1 MTVNLEFNAQTTF
14 VKALFVTKTPRGPV
28 RLPVAIQYNPR
39 MNAEIRSLFPA
50 ATTYTYLNSA
60 AVSPMPTTAVEAVLS
75 QLRDVSGHGSEH
87 YQEWIATKNRARG
100 LIAEMLHVNPEDM
113 AFMRNTSDGFAAVAN
128 GLEWKQGDNIVSFAG
143 EFPANFYPWRMV
155 RDRFGVELR
164 LIQEK
169 DGRIDLDELIGLID
183 RNTRVVALSAV
194 QFASGFKADLEKV
207 GRAARAAGALFAVD
221 IIQGFGAMGFDLPAQ
236 YVDIASGASHKWL
249 CSPEGC
255 GILYL
260 SERAREFIAP
270 TFVGWISVE
279 TPWDFDDREQP
290 YKPNTLALESG
301 TGASSLF
308 YGLEQSLKLLNDTGL
323 DKIDQYLLGL
333 SDHLCDL
340 LSGKDYEIISSRAPG
355 EKSAIVCL
363 KHRGGIHCSDI
374 AKHLQGAKI
383 IVSPRG
389 DRLRIAPHFY
399 NNHEDIERL
408 ADVLP

>member
-1 MTVNLEFNAQTTF
+1 MPDILEFNVLNAL
-14 VKALFVTKTPRGPV
+14 VKAFLVKRTPDGRA
-28 RLPVAIQYNPR
+28 RLPEAIQYNSN
-39 MNAEIRSLFPA
+39 MNAEIRALFPA
-50 ATTYTYLNSA
+50 ASTYTYLNSA

-87 YQEWIATKNRARG
+87 YQDWIATKHRARG
-100 LIAEMLHVNPEDM
+100 LVAEMLHVLPEDV

-128 GLEWKQGDNIVSFAG
+128 GLEWKRGDNIVSFAG

-155 RDRFGVELR
+155 RDRFGVEIR
-164 LIQEK
+164 LVQEK

-183 RNTRVVALSAV
+183 KNTRIVALSAI
-194 QFASGFKADLEKV
+194 QFASGFRADLEKV

-260 SERAREFIAP
+260 SERARESITP

-279 TPWDFDDREQP
+279 TPWDFEDREQP

-301 TGASSLF
+301 TGTSSLF
-308 YGLEQSLKLLNDTGL
+308 YGLEQSLKLLNETGL
-323 DKIDQYLLGL
+323 EEIDRYLLGL

-340 LSGKDYEIISSRAPG
+340 LAVKDYEIISSRAPG
-355 EKSAIVCL
+355 EKSATVCI
-363 KHRGGIHCSDI
+363 KHRGGLHCNEI
-374 AKHLQGAKI
+374 FEILRRENI

-389 DRLRIAPHFY
+389 ERLRIAPHFY
-399 NNHEDIERL
+399 NNIDDIERL
-408 ADVLP
+408 VETLP

>member
-1 MTVNLEFNAQTTF
+1 
-14 VKALFVTKTPRGPV
+14 
-28 RLPVAIQYNPR
+28 
-39 MNAEIRSLFPA
+39 MNREIRGLFPA
-50 ATTYTYLNSA
+50 TSNYTYLNSA

-87 YQEWIATKNRARG
+87 YQDWLATKNRARS
-100 LIAEMLHVNPEDM
+100 LIAEMLHVLPEDV

-128 GLEWKQGDNIVSFAG
+128 GLEWKRGDNIVSFAG

-164 LIQEK
+164 LVQEQN
-169 DGRIDLDELIGLID
+169 GRIDLDELIGLID
-183 RNTRVVALSAV
+183 GNTRIVALSAI

-221 IIQGFGAMGFDLPAQ
+221 IIQGFGAMGFNLPGQ

-260 SERAREFIAP
+260 SERARESIAP

-279 TPWDFDDREQP
+279 TPWDFEDREQP

-301 TGASSLF
+301 TGTSSLF
-308 YGLEQSLKLLNDTGL
+308 YGLEQSLKLLNETGL
-323 DKIDQYLLGL
+323 EEIDRYLLGL

-340 LSGKDYEIISSRAPG
+340 LADKDYEIISSRAPG
-355 EKSAIVCL
+355 EKSAIVC
-363 KHRGGIHCSDI
+363 I
-374 AKHLQGAKI
+374 KHLGGLHCNEIFENLRRENI

-399 NNHEDIERL
+399 NNIDDIERL
-408 ADVLP
+408 VEALP